1 VGLHYTSAA
10 PKSSTVTNIE
20 FPHFQCCNRQVQ
32 LRDRVNGARNTV
44 WGPMLRRSTYH
55 GRSYPTLGGWGG
67 SPAESKILAGRP
79 EDACEECTDE
89 GPCIRHDKR
98 PGVFTMPSATF
109 LSRVMQGRL
118 MQCDIY
124 LHCTVGQLPQPPA
137 DVG

>member
-1 VGLHYTSAA
+1 M
-10 PKSSTVTNIE
+10 
-20 FPHFQCCNRQVQ
+20 Q

-89 GPCIRHDKR
+89 EPCVRHDKQ
-98 PGVFTMPSATF
+98 PGVDSGCSLWPSVLFPSGCMHST
-109 LSRVMQGRL
+109 L
-118 MQCDIY
+118 MQSSLSIEQVTDRVPLPVHIV
-124 LHCTVGQLPQPPA
+124 LLWQTVAFAGDAILRWA
-137 DVG
+137 